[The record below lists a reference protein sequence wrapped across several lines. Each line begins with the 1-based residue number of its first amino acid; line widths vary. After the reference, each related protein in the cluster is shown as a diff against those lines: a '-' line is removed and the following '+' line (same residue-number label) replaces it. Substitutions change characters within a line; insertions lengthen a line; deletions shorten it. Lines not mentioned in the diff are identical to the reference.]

1 MGELPPG
8 EIAVLH
14 ALIAGCKDKIRESK
28 MAQFASLQ
36 EKYLV
41 CRFYQNFIS
50 NCIGKNLKLQLLSG
64 VSLPIRCTYLYAR

>member
-28 MAQFASLQ
+28 MAGKIFGH
-36 EKYLV
+36 
-41 CRFYQNFIS
+41 RFYQNFIS

-64 VSLPIRCTYLYAR
+64 VSLPIRCTYPYAR

>member
-41 CRFYQNFIS
+41 VGFIRIS
-50 NCIGKNLKLQLLSG
+50 S
-64 VSLPIRCTYLYAR
+64 